1 MVIFG
6 LSMVELVKTDLNKI
20 LKKYPLRVRGVSRL
34 KNEQIGQ
41 VFTTFMAPFFNF
53 FEFSQRIL
61 REWPTVSSIIQV
73 FLKNF
78 KKHALQ
84 AVFKNRPLRKTANFG
99 HLCSGG
105 IWFLNNKTYP
115 IL

>member
-1 MVIFG
+1 
-6 LSMVELVKTDLNKI
+6 MVELVKTDLNKNFEMH
-20 LKKYPLRVRGVSRL
+20 PLRVRGVSRL

-84 AVFKNRPLRKTANFG
+84 VVFKNRPLRKTGNFG